1 MTATEVMQ
9 LLESYGDANTKK
21 TFMKHG
27 AKEPL
32 FGVRIGDLKKILA
45 KTKKNHELSLAL
57 YQTGNSDAMY
67 LAGLMAD
74 EKKITEAQL
83 DEWVSKAYW
92 SYLNEFAVP
101 WVAAETAFGFD
112 IGMKWLQSPDE
123 GIACAGWATLSSYAA
138 VTPDEKLDTA
148 AYSALLDKIGQEI
161 HQAPN
166 RVRYTMNSFIISIGT
181 FIPALT
187 GKCVEIAQQIGT
199 VTVNMDGTACKV
211 PSAQDYIQKN
221 KDSGRIGK
229 KKKMAR
235 C

>member
-74 EKKITEAQL
+74 EKKITAAQL
-83 DEWVSKAYW
+83 DEWISNAYW
-92 SYLNEFAVP
+92 EYLHTYAVP
-101 WVAAETAFGFD
+101 WVAAETALGFE
-112 IGMKWLQSPDE
+112 IGMKWLKSPDDNVVC
-123 GIACAGWATLSSYAA
+123 GGWATLSNYAA
-138 VTPDEKLDTA
+138 VTPDEKLDIA
-148 AYSALLDKIGQEI
+148 AYSALLDTIGHEI

-166 RVRYTMNSFIISIGT
+166 LVRYNMNGFIQENRD
-181 FIPALT
+181 
-187 GKCVEIAQQIGT
+187 CQRRYER
-199 VTVNMDGTACKV
+199 DGLQSPLCRRLYPKKQGQW
-211 PSAQDYIQKN
+211 QDWQEKEN
-221 KDSGRIGK
+221 GAVLMNG
-229 KKKMAR
+229 
-235 C
+235 